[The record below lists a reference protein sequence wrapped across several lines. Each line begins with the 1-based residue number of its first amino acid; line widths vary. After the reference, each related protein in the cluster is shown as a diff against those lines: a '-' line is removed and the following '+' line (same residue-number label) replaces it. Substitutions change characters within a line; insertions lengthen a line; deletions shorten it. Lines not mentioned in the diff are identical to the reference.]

1 MSCNTFFEEAVWKYL
16 FPDITLQSTNP
27 IPLNLSHRNKVW
39 YLSKY
44 VQNFFPFWIVY
55 SRKTSARSV
64 IYFFYRQREFI
75 LKKKQKSGAEKT
87 LSQVNISQEGFK
99 SRLQYAEEDTKKL
112 EDKSLKLFVPR
123 AKGKKKENWTEPNG
137 NIKNMS
143 VAIWICSFL
152 ELHDEMLKNVQIYI
166 NVYTV

>member
-112 EDKSLKLFVPR
+112 GHWNYLFPEPKEKRRKTEQSLM
-123 AKGKKKENWTEPNG
+123 E
-137 NIKNMS
+137 I
-143 VAIWICSFL
+143 
-152 ELHDEMLKNVQIYI
+152 
-166 NVYTV
+166 